1 MNIDPRTLFILAALA
16 LFVAAAWWYQRKKE
30 TQSSRALLHTEDL
43 TQKARA
49 GAFKDITG
57 RDDETERVIH
67 IVMRKSK
74 NNPLLLGQPG
84 VGKTAI
90 AELLAHKI
98 AHGDVPEG
106 LKGKTVLALDL
117 TSLVSETKYRGE
129 MESKLKRLTESL
141 EAMLGSVILFIDEI
155 HMLEQIGGAEG
166 SLNISDVLKPAL
178 ARGEVQVIGA
188 TTWSEYEQ
196 FIKPDQALDRRFQ
209 PVLVDEPTQEEALAI
224 MRHIRPSYELFHKV
238 KIADEALEA
247 AVKLSDKKIEHRYLP
262 DKAIDLID
270 EAAAKVSI
278 EASRKHQVA
287 MGAVHAA
294 AKTARKEVGKKDIEE
309 VIDQWV
315 IHSKEEAKRDARK
328 EDI

>member
-1 MNIDPRTLFILAALA
+1 MNIDPLTLLILLGLG
-16 LFVAAAWWYQRKKE
+16 LFVAAAWWYQRNKE
-30 TQSSRALLHTEDL
+30 TKHSQSLLHTDDL
-43 TQKARA
+43 TQKART

-57 RDDETERVIH
+57 REEETDRVIH
-67 IVMRKSK
+67 IVMRKAK

-106 LKGKTVLALDL
+106 LKEKTVLSLDL

-129 MESKLKRLTESL
+129 MEGKLKRLTQSL
-141 EAMLGSVILFIDEI
+141 EAMQGKVILFIDEI

-178 ARGEVQVIGA
+178 ARGEMQVIGA
-188 TTWSEYEQ
+188 TTWSEYEE

-209 PVLVDEPTQEEALAI
+209 PVLVDEPTRVEALAI
-224 MRHIRPSYELFHKV
+224 LKHIRPSYEEFHKV
-238 KIADEALEA
+238 KIADEALRV
-247 AVKLSDKKIEHRYLP
+247 AVELSDKKIEHRYLP

-270 EAAAKVSI
+270 EASAKVSI
-278 EASRKHQVA
+278 EASRKHKVA

-294 AKTARKEVGKKDIEE
+294 AKKANGEVGKKDIEE

-328 EDI
+328 QTI

>member
-1 MNIDPRTLFILAALA
+1 MNIDPRTLVILAALA
-16 LFVAAAWWYQRKKE
+16 FFVSVAWWYQRRKE
-30 TQSSRALLHTEDL
+30 TQSTQALLHTEDL
-43 TQKARA
+43 TEKARS

-57 RDDETERVIH
+57 REDETERVIH

-98 AHGDVPEG
+98 AQGDVPEG
-106 LKGKTVLALDL
+106 IQKKTVLSLDL

-129 MESKLKRLTESL
+129 MESKLKRLTQSL
-141 EAMLGSVILFIDEI
+141 EAMQGSVILFIDEI

-188 TTWSEYEQ
+188 TTWNEYEQ
-196 FIKPDQALDRRFQ
+196 YIKPDQALDRRFQ

-224 MRHIRPSYELFHKV
+224 LKHIRPSYEEFHKV
-238 KIADEALEA
+238 KIADAALEA

-270 EAAAKVSI
+270 EASAKVSI
-278 EASRKHQVA
+278 ESSRKNKVA

-294 AKTARKEVGKKDIEE
+294 AKKAKNEVTKKEIEE

-315 IHSKEEAKRDARK
+315 IHTKEEAKRDARK
-328 EDI
+328 ERV